1 MPVSWPVSATVGGS
15 EIRMGEIVNLNRARK
30 DRAKAATRASAV
42 ANRVL
47 HGRSRAERVKA
58 DAERARAERL
68 LDGSKL
74 ED

>member
-1 MPVSWPVSATVGGS
+1 MPLSWPVSATVGGS
-15 EIRMGEIVNLNRARK
+15 EIRMGEIVNLNRVRK

-47 HGRSRAERVKA
+47 HGRSKAERA
-58 DAERARAERL
+58 QAEAERARADRL